1 MWSKIHRDWQIGYR
15 KGSIIFGK
23 KNPIYTFELLQ
34 KFDFQRSTTKSDNRG
49 YPTIKTW
56 QI

>member
-15 KGSIIFGK
+15 KGSLIFGK
-23 KNPIYTFELLQ
+23 KYPIYTFELLQ